1 MSKIHISEH
10 FNFKKILRFTFAP
23 ICMMIFMS
31 IYSIVD
37 GFFLSNYASKEAFTA
52 VNLIFPVIMVIAALG
67 FMFGTGGSAFIGA
80 LLGKKE
86 DDKARKTFS
95 MVIYSSLII
104 GIFFSICFYFLI
116 EPIVKAMVSVNE
128 ETSPETI
135 KHAITYGKIM
145 IVGEIFYI
153 LQNVFQ
159 SFFSTAEKP
168 GIGFAFTLAA
178 GLTNILFD
186 FIFIGILS
194 LGVVGAA
201 IASIMGMMV
210 ASIGPFVYFS
220 LNKRNNI
227 YLTKFKFC
235 IKDLLTIIANG
246 SSEFLSNIST
256 SIVSIIFNIQLL
268 KYLGEPGVSAYGII
282 MYVSFVFAAIFIG
295 YSIGVSPIISYNYGS
310 KNKKELSSLYKKSF
324 IFMLVVGASMVL
336 LSEVLSSPFSSLFA
350 SGSLELE
357 KLATKAMRIYS
368 FCYIFM
374 GFSMFGS
381 SSFTALN
388 NGLISAIISTSR
400 TLIFQSISI
409 FVLPL
414 ILGVDGLWW
423 SMVFAEF
430 WVFIL
435 AIIFWLANKNKY
447 GYFDFKE
454 VNDLSNK

>member
-1 MSKIHISEH
+1 MNRIHISEH
-10 FNFKKILRFTFAP
+10 FNFKKIIRFTFAP

-37 GFFLSNYASKEAFTA
+37 GFFLSNFASKEAFTA

-67 FMFGTGGSAFIGA
+67 FMFGTGGSAFIGT

-86 DDKARKTFS
+86 DEKARRTFS
-95 MVIYSSLII
+95 MIIYSSLII
-104 GIFFSICFYFLI
+104 GVFFSICFYFLI
-116 EPIVKAMVSVNE
+116 EPIVKAMASVNN
-128 ETSPETI
+128 ETSIETI

-153 LQNVFQ
+153 LQNAFQ
-159 SFFSTAEKP
+159 PFFSTAEKP
-168 GIGFAFTLAA
+168 GIGFIFTLAA

-186 FIFIGILS
+186 YIYIGVLN

-201 IASIMGMMV
+201 IASIMGMVV
-210 ASIGPFVYFS
+210 ASVGPLIYFS
-220 LNKRNNI
+220 LNKNNNI

-268 KYLGEPGVSAYGII
+268 KYLGEAGVSAYGII

-295 YSIGVSPIISYNYGS
+295 YSIGVSPIISYNYGA
-310 KNKKELSSLYKKSF
+310 KNKKELSSLYKKSL
-324 IFMLVVGASMVL
+324 IFMLVTGASMVL
-336 LSEVLSSPFSSLFA
+336 LSETFSSPFSSLFA

-368 FCYIFM
+368 VCYIFM

-400 TLIFQSISI
+400 TLIFQLISI

-414 ILGVDGLWW
+414 IFGVDGLWW

-430 WVFIL
+430 CVFVL
-435 AIIFWLANKNKY
+435 TIIFWLSYKNKY
-447 GYFDFKE
+447 GYFNFKE
-454 VNDLSNK
+454 LNVLSNK